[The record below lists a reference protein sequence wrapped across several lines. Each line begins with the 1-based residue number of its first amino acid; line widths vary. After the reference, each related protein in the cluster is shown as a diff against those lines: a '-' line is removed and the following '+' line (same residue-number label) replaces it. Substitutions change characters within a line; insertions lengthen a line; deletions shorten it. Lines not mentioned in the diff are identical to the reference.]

1 MVVYSIGL
9 DFGTEEARAM
19 LLDMEGNLA
28 ATSTFTYPHGV
39 MDRELPDGSPLESN
53 FALQH
58 PQDYM
63 DAIDAIVPAVLEGI
77 DPGQVIGLGVDFTQ
91 CTMVPVD
98 AAGRPLCLTA
108 GFENNPYAYVKLW
121 KHHGGQPQAEKLTAV
136 AHERQEAFLAQCG
149 GIVYAESMF
158 PKILETFEKAPEVYE
173 AAQAFIELADWI
185 TFYLT
190 GSRCRSRSIASAA
203 ALWHVDRGYPDEA
216 YFEAVS
222 PGFGQVVKDKLSQ
235 DLVVVGDPVGYVS
248 KEMAERL
255 GLLEGTPVAAGLGDS
270 HAAFVGAGLA
280 EQHILLTVMGTSS
293 CDMLVSR
300 EEIPIPG
307 LYGIS
312 YDSILPGQFGYEAG
326 QATMGDL
333 FQWFAETCV
342 PDSYFEEAK
351 KRELS
356 IFDYFNELAVKQ
368 LPGENGLLAL
378 DWWNGNRSVLLDADL
393 AGMILGLRTNTRPE
407 DLYRAFTEA
416 LTFGKR
422 RIVEQFDSFGIP
434 ITELYATGGVA
445 MKNPFLMQMFADAMG
460 IPVHL
465 SASDNGSC
473 VGSAIYGASAAGPDR
488 SGYAK
493 LTDIVHGMGVTVA
506 RSFYPNPALKERYDK
521 LYEEYKGLYDYFG
534 RDNLVMKRLQDLRRQ
549 D

>member
-1 MVVYSIGL
+1 MVAYSIGL

-19 LLDMEGNLA
+19 LLDMKGNVLA
-28 ATSTFTYPHGV
+28 SSSFTYPHGV
-39 MDRELPDGSPLESN
+39 MDRTLPDGSPLESN

-63 DAIDAIVPAVLEGI
+63 EALDRIIPAVLEGI
-77 DPGQVIGLGVDFTQ
+77 DPRRVIGIGVDFTQ
-91 CTMVPVD
+91 CTMMPVD
-98 AAGRPLCLTA
+98 AAGRPLCLLE
-108 GFENNPYAYVKLW
+108 GFEGNPYAYVKLW

-136 AHERQEAFLAQCG
+136 ARERQEPFLDQCG

-158 PKILETFEKAPEVYE
+158 PKILETLEKAPEVYE
-173 AAQAFIELADWI
+173 AAGAFIELADWT

-190 GSRCRSRSIASAA
+190 GSRRRSRSIASAA
-203 ALWHVDRGYPDEA
+203 ALWHGERGYPDEA
-216 YFEAVS
+216 YFEAVN
-222 PGFGQVVKDKLSQ
+222 PAFAGVVKDKLSQ

-248 KEMAERL
+248 REMAERL
-255 GLLEGTPVAAGLGDS
+255 GLVEGTPVAAGLGDS

-280 EQHILLTVMGTSS
+280 EQNVLLTVMGTSS
-293 CDMLVSR
+293 CDMLVS
-300 EEIPIPG
+300 EKEIPIPG

-342 PDSYFEEAK
+342 PESYLEEAK
-351 KRELS
+351 RRELPL
-356 IFDYFNELAVKQ
+356 FDYFNELAKKQ

-393 AGMILGLRTNTRPE
+393 TGLMLGMRTNTRPE

-422 RIVEQFDSFGIP
+422 RIVEQFEDWGIP
-434 ITELYATGGVA
+434 IRELYATGGVA
-445 MKNPFLMQMFADAMG
+445 MKNPFLMQMFADALG

-473 VGSAIYGASAAGPDR
+473 VGSAIYGASAAGPEH
-488 SGYAK
+488 SGYAS
-493 LTDIVHGMGVTVA
+493 LTDIVHGMGVTVS
-506 RSFYPNPALKERYDK
+506 RSFQPDAGLKPRYDK
-521 LYEEYKGLYDYFG
+521 LYEEYKILYDYFG
-534 RDNLVMKRLQDLRRQ
+534 TDNLVMKRLQDLRRQ
-549 D
+549 